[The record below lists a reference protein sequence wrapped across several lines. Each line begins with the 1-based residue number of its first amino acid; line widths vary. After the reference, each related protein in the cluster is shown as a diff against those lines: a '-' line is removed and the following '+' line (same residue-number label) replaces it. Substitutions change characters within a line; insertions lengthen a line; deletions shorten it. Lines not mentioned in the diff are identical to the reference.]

1 MLRLQLILSGMA
13 SMATFIGTSGNNTL
27 NGTDGPDILRGL
39 AGNDYLNG
47 RGGNDDLAGGED
59 NDTVDGG
66 AGNDVVR
73 GGGGVDFVV
82 GGTGDDQLFGDDG
95 DDYLWDTAGFD
106 SLFGGNGNDRLL
118 GGEGRNN
125 LSGDAGNDTLV
136 VQQYSQVTGNT
147 DSVFSGG
154 SGHDTLHG
162 IVDALIDRDPG
173 ADPPWLDD
181 ATFRVDFS
189 RTTPGSGVFGFADRD
204 TNWVENYQYRQGGT
218 FSSIE
223 RVTVDRG
230 TVLEYVGGVSNVTA
244 IGNDQHDFFI
254 GGSGNETLVGG
265 GDEDLFHFGGIRPHG
280 TDRIVG
286 FNPGEG
292 DIVSFSWG
300 TEGVYNTPVD
310 MEIVERDGH
319 TIITSSRQDGTVFHV
334 LDIDAVDIPS
344 ASIMPDWIWT

>member
-66 AGNDVVR
+66 AGNDVIE
-73 GGGGVDFVV
+73 
-82 GGTGDDQLFGDDG
+82 GGTGN
-95 DDYLWDTAGFD
+95 DT
-106 SLFGGNGNDRLL
+106 LN
-118 GGEGRNN
+118 
-125 LSGDAGNDTLV
+125 GDAGNDTLV